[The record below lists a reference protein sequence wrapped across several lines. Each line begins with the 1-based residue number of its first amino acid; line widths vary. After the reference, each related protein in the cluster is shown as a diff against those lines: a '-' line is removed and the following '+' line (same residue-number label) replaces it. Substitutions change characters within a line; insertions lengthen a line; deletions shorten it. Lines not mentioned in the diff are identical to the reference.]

1 MIGQLRGKLL
11 EKQPPALLLDVN
23 GVGYEVEAPMSTFYN
38 LPALGEQVTI
48 LTHMHVREDAQLL
61 FGFSTREER
70 SLFRNLIKVSGVG
83 AKLALTVLSGISVA
97 DFTATVHGGD
107 ATSLTRLPGIGRKT
121 AERLVMEMRDKL
133 DADAGASSVSGLA
146 SGPADP
152 SHDALSALQA
162 LGYKPAEA
170 TRLLKKVS
178 APDLT
183 SEELIRLALRQ
194 AVNG

>member
-133 DADAGASSVSGLA
+133 DADGNTA
-146 SGPADP
+146 SGIPAAPLDP
-152 SHDALSALQA
+152 SHDAISALQA

-170 TRLLKKVS
+170 ARLLKKVS
-178 APDLT
+178 APDLS

-194 AVNG
+194 AVKG

>member
-1 MIGQLRGKLL
+1 MISQLRGKLL
-11 EKQPPALLLDVN
+11 EKQPPALLIDVN

-38 LPALGEQVTI
+38 LPALGETVTI

-70 SLFRNLIKVSGVG
+70 NLFRDLIKVSGVG

-97 DFTATVHGGD
+97 DFAVTVHSGD

-133 DADAGASSVSGLA
+133 DADAVSTSRATGSA
-146 SGPADP
+146 VDDP
-152 SHDALSALQA
+152 SQDALSALQA

-170 TRLLKKVS
+170 ARLLNKVS
-178 APDLT
+178 APDLG
-183 SEELIRLALRQ
+183 SEQLIRLALRQ

>member
-1 MIGQLRGKLL
+1 MIAQLRGKLL
-11 EKQPPALLLDVN
+11 EKQPPALLIDVN

-38 LPALGEQVTI
+38 LPAVGENVTL
-48 LTHMHVREDAQLL
+48 LTHLHVREDAQIL
-61 FGFSTREER
+61 FGFGSREER

-83 AKLALTVLSGISVA
+83 AKLALTVLSGISVD
-97 DFTATVHGGD
+97 DFTTTVHSGD

-133 DADAGASSVSGLA
+133 DPDAVSSTVGGGPAVSDAGQ
-146 SGPADP
+146 
-152 SHDALSALQA
+152 DALSALQS

-170 TRLLKKVS
+170 ARLLKKVT
-178 APDLT
+178 APDLG
-183 SEELIRLALRQ
+183 SEQLIRLALRQ